1 MLNTLRER
9 IEDYQERSDIKLMR
23 KLPVITIVNGRQFKK
38 LTSLLNKPFDIN
50 FFEILTAAAIKLM
63 QEIDG
68 SLFSYSFNDE
78 IVIVSRNDQTNDTQP
93 YYDNRVQKIVSIT
106 ASIASIEFN
115 KMAQAKN
122 IELFGDPVFTSKCFV
137 VPHIGEAINTL
148 IAKQQQCFHT
158 SLYQTCFYN
167 LVKQHNVEVVKE
179 TLAKKTVDNKLEI
192 LMEDFGVDFNVLPL
206 TIRRGVGVYRAVKEA
221 EGLDKPRKKIYID
234 TELPVFAKVP
244 EFLKNILNE

>member
-1 MLNTLRER
+1 MITTLRER
-9 IEDYQERSDIKLMR
+9 IEEYQNTSDFKLLK
-23 KLPVITIVNGRQFKK
+23 KLPVITIINGRQFKK

-50 FFEILTAAAIKLM
+50 FFEILTATAIKLM

-68 SLFSYSFNDE
+68 SMFSYSFNDE

-93 YYDNRVQKIVSIT
+93 YYDNRIQKIASAT
-106 ASIASIEFN
+106 ASIASLEFS
-115 KMAQAKN
+115 KMAMAKN

-137 VPHIGEAINTL
+137 VPHIGEVINTL

-158 SLYQTCFYN
+158 SLYQSCFYN
-167 LVKQHNVEVVKE
+167 LVKQHDVERVKE
-179 TLAKKTVDNKLEI
+179 TLGKKTVEDKLEI
-192 LMEDFGVDFNVLPL
+192 LMEDFGIDFNELPL

-234 TELPVFAKVP
+234 TELPVFAKEP
-244 EFLKNILNE
+244 GFLKDIING